1 MIKYKFAK
9 NENGVLFNI
18 EDVTP
23 DISKANKFLCIGCG
37 LPMRA
42 GLGEINKHYFA
53 HNAPEAQ
60 RACNRETYLHKLGK
74 RFFIDLYNKH
84 QKEGTPFLIGI
95 KHPGEC
101 EKEACPYG
109 LDKPCS
115 IYIDD
120 SLDILPKY
128 NQCYEEE
135 WDQQFKPDILLQN
148 DSGARLYIEI
158 AVTHPCSTEK
168 IESNIPIIEFHIHS
182 EDDLSIF
189 NDEILAKTDNEQI
202 IFYNISLSLIKV
214 PPNCESRITEAK
226 QKFIEEHKKAVRLK
240 NSLSIPYRITYT
252 CPHNQCP
259 FLKEISCEQQT
270 IEEMFDLAQKL
281 PIAKDESEPGK
292 FSPNITL
299 FNKSN
304 RQLRVNFAYNF
315 STRNPFPDGIKTI
328 QFLVDDILQNNSWR
342 IHHYNTKTTGEMIC
356 SAKEFILGVLYKNGR
371 IQVLNEEHLPQ
382 LYQTYTKIR
391 ANLVDYVIIELN
403 TFFNEVHF
411 HEENQSRTYFKTLFF
426 KLLVAFFADMNL
438 PIKNC
443 FICHTHTDN
452 KFRRNHPD
460 KPIYC
465 YARRIACKST
475 EATCCNR
482 YDPDINR
489 IDAILSWDWGQWRQA
504 ITNAYY
510 SMRFI

>member
-1 MIKYKFAK
+1 MAKYRFAK

-18 EDVTP
+18 ENITP
-23 DISKANKFLCIGCG
+23 DIRKVNKFFCIGCG
-37 LPMRA
+37 HPMRA
-42 GLGEINKHYFA
+42 GLGNKKEHYFA
-53 HNAPEAQ
+53 HNSAESE
-60 RACNRETYLHKLGK
+60 RLCNPETYLHKLGK
-74 RFFIDLYNKH
+74 RLFIDLYNKH
-84 QKEGTPFLIGI
+84 NKEGTPFLIGI
-95 KHPGEC
+95 KHPGKC
-101 EKEACPYG
+101 EKNFCPYG

-115 IYIDD
+115 IDFDD
-120 SLDILPKY
+120 HLSLLPKY
-128 NQCYEEE
+128 CHCFEEE
-135 WDQQFKPDILLQN
+135 WDERFKPDVLLL
-148 DSGARLYIEI
+148 DESGSRLYIEI
-158 AVTHPCSTEK
+158 AVTHPCSAEK
-168 IESNIPIIEFHIHS
+168 LDSKIPIIEFHIHS
-182 EDDLSIF
+182 EDDLIVFS
-189 NDEILAKTDNEQI
+189 DDVLTRADNKQI
-202 IFYNISLSLIKV
+202 DFHNISLPLINV
-214 PPNCESRITEAK
+214 PPNCESNITEAK
-226 QKFIEEHKKAVRLK
+226 KRFIEEHQNAVHQGT
-240 NSLSIPYRITYT
+240 SLQIPYRIEYS
-252 CPHNQCP
+252 CPHTQCP
-259 FLKEISCEQQT
+259 YLKDTLCPKQT
-270 IEEMFDLAQKL
+270 IENWLDLAQKL

-482 YDPDINR
+482 YDPNINR